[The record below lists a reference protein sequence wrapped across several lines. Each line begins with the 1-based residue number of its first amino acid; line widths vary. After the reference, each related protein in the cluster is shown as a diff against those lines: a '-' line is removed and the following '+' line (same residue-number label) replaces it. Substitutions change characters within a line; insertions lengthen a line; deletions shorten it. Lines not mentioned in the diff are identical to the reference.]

1 MFEKYGISDYVGI
14 LIHKDRLKRKYKP
27 KICLWFHKQIFPIL
41 NKNPKIYSFLLKSY
55 KFLDFYCVKYKFI
68 FYTWWWKKPKLL
80 RIKIFKRIKIF
91 IILLLIYLVITK
103 ILYLSIFELFICIL
117 EYILRIFWMYYPYE
131 DISTDYKEFIK
142 YYFKQIY
149 KWRKFFKCKKTE
161 FDEIY
166 GKEKEKKYKKNFD
179 EAYKNANQETLKRDK
194 KEFEN
199 LYEQHKKYKTSEGK
213 DSIEKFLELYLKMFE
228 ELENK
233 LKKENK

>member
-1 MFEKYGISDYVGI
+1 
-14 LIHKDRLKRKYKP
+14 
-27 KICLWFHKQIFPIL
+27 
-41 NKNPKIYSFLLKSY
+41 
-55 KFLDFYCVKYKFI
+55 
-68 FYTWWWKKPKLL
+68 
-80 RIKIFKRIKIF
+80 
-91 IILLLIYLVITK
+91 LIY
-103 ILYLSIFELFICIL
+103 
-117 EYILRIFWMYYPYE
+117 
-131 DISTDYKEFIK
+131 
-142 YYFKQIY
+142 Q
-149 KWRKFFKCKKTE
+149 WRKFFKCKKTE